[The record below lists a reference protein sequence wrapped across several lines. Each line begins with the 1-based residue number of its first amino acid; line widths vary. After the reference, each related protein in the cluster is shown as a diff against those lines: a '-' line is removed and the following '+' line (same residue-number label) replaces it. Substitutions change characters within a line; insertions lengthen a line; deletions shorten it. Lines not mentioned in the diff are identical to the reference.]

1 MIAARLRTS
10 GCALV
15 AAALAAW
22 LAACSSTAPRPA
34 PGARASGASG
44 APAEPRSAGARSAP
58 AGSAAPAAV
67 GTAPAVPLPT
77 NPRGGYYGDD
87 GPPDTVPPGLEL
99 TPDAVPRPE
108 PLRERANRPYAIFGR
123 PYVPM
128 TQHAP
133 YRERGMASW
142 YGRKFHGQST
152 SIGET
157 YDMFGMSAAHPT
169 LPLPSYVRVTNLR
182 NGRSVVV
189 RVNDRGPFL
198 NNRLIDL
205 SYTAALKLGYVQ
217 HGSADVE
224 VELLLPHEPSFR
236 ILQAS
241 ADGAAAEA
249 PPAAALRATPLG
261 AGPAAAP
268 AQPPRPAV
276 AAGAAPPTPND
287 PGVQLVVETLPTTAA
302 GSPGHATPPDPAIA
316 ASAPGAA
323 GAHPALAL
331 GASSAA
337 GAPSPQPAAGA
348 AAAATQGAA
357 PARLPA
363 GTTPAA
369 YLQLGAF
376 ASRVN
381 AEAARH
387 RAGSLLD
394 VGTPVDIVEDRGMFK
409 LLAGPLPRR
418 EVARLA
424 ERIQHATGSRPFAVS
439 R

>member
-1 MIAARLRTS
+1 MTAARPRAS
-10 GCALV
+10 SRALM
-15 AAALAAW
+15 AGALAVW

-34 PGARASGASG
+34 PGTSASGARI
-44 APAEPRSAGARSAP
+44 EPRSSAPARVAP
-58 AGSAAPAAV
+58 AGSAAPAV

-87 GPPDTVPPGLEL
+87 GPPDTAPPGLEL

-217 HGSADVE
+217 HGSTNVE
-224 VELLLPHEPSFR
+224 VELILPQEPSFR

-241 ADGAAAEA
+241 ADGPADPPSVVA
-249 PPAAALRATPLG
+249 PRATPSAAEPG
-261 AGPAAAP
+261 AAP
-268 AQPPRPAV
+268 AQPPRSGV
-276 AAGAAPPTPND
+276 ATGAAPAAPAD
-287 PGVQLVVETLPTTAA
+287 PAVQLVVETLPTTAA
-302 GSPGHATPPDPAIA
+302 DTPGSATPPGAPSA
-316 ASAPGAA
+316 ASTP
-323 GAHPALAL
+323 
-331 GASSAA
+331 SAA
-337 GAPSPQPAAGA
+337 GAPNAL
-348 AAAATQGAA
+348 ATS
-357 PARLPA
+357 
-363 GTTPAA
+363 AA

-376 ASRVN
+376 ASRLN

-387 RAGSLLD
+387 RAGGLLD
-394 VGTPVDIVEDRGMFK
+394 AGTPIDIIEDRGMFK

-418 EVARLA
+418 DAARLA